1 LQKGLRR
8 VDNQLVPRARM
19 VLMVA
24 KGAAFVI
31 AGFAALLG
39 GGLVCIASTV
49 GLCAAVCV
57 LLYGTGHLLA
67 YVFGFGFTWGLV
79 IACWFLLVAPVVGAL
94 AHDVWMIRRLAV
106 AKVSLTSEL

>member
-1 LQKGLRR
+1 
-8 VDNQLVPRARM
+8 VPLARIA
-19 VLMVA
+19 LTVA
-24 KGAAFVI
+24 QGAAFVV

-49 GLCAAVCV
+49 GVCAAACV

-67 YVFGFGFTWGLV
+67 YVFGFGLMWGLV

-94 AHDVWMIRRLAV
+94 VHDLWMIRRLAE